1 MLSKLIRTPQRALRR
16 GLSTQYL
23 QPTHLDSSPPQATLD
38 RLARYAKVSLATYS
52 RPPFIISS
60 GVGCTVTDSANRTYL
75 DFSGGIAV
83 NALGHSDPGVAHV
96 LAEQAKVLVHNSNLW
111 HNEWAGELAI
121 LLVEATKQMG
131 GMGYVQQA
139 QHYDD
144 KAVRADEEG
153 GLKVFFSNS
162 GTEANEGAIKFA
174 RKWGK
179 AQPNPAGDPLPN
191 NAKVELVSFKDGFH
205 GRSVRPLR
213 IDRVES
219 NFSFCV
225 AIDGCVVGYVARE
238 ISSAVRTVDSGIQN
252 GNAQRYRFATNF
264 NHGENLRSPRR
275 TDSGSSSLPP
285 RRCAY

>member
-1 MLSKLIRTPQRALRR
+1 MLSKLVRTPAARWKRS
-16 GLSTQYL
+16 LSTQYL

-52 RPPFIISS
+52 RPPFIVSS
-60 GVGCTVTDSANRTYL
+60 GQGCTVTDSANRVYL

-83 NALGHSDPGVAHV
+83 NALGHSDQGVAHV
-96 LAEQAKVLVHNSNLW
+96 VADQARILVHNSNLW

-139 QHYDD
+139 QHYDEQL
-144 KAVRADEEG
+144 VRADEEG

-179 AQPNPAGDPLPN
+179 LQPNSAGDPLPN

-205 GRSVRPLR
+205 GRSVRSLP
-213 IDRVES
+213 IDRV
-219 NFSFCV
+219 NFLIPFV
-225 AIDGCVVGYVARE
+225 AISDGRPLRYLAGKVP
-238 ISSAVRTVDSGIQN
+238 SALCAPHSWIPY
-252 GNAQRYRFATNF
+252 GNAQRYRLAPNAH
-264 NHGENLRSPRR
+264 HGENLRS
-275 TDSGSSSLPP
+275 SGRADPGSLSFLPSLL
-285 RRCAY
+285 